1 MTKQEIEE
9 YFQKELYEEAAK
21 KLRNAL
27 QEDSSNA
34 EWFYY
39 LYLAE
44 NKDYANIDFDNV
56 HNEMDLNRAMELS
69 NKRLRDFFDSE
80 YSFYKAVDP
89 YLRKFFTYASRENYK
104 SFSSCLDSYSF
115 KPTKLIHNYTDKN
128 DFFSNLDYLV
138 TIRIKP
144 EIVYLNLLAL
154 NILYIVTKEE
164 DVLSVWNTLKE
175 KAKDANMESSELK
188 LFHTK
193 EEIKESLHSY
203 LNKKDNNKN
212 KVVIEERKPEPKKEE
227 AEGEVE
233 ESLRED
239 IFDESKSAA
248 VKHAYT
254 SIDARLA
261 KGFEGFYVETKY
273 ENADPEYRNYASY
286 MKARAAAVASSCL
299 GNATQAKVF
308 AKSKVNGHTTLIDG
322 YVKGNQAGK
331 GKTAFERALK
341 AADGTAAIKNTAEH
355 QAATLDLDND
365 NAPAFQ
371 AATAQESA
379 TDTAKP
385 ADPAKSQSLWKL

>member
-1 MTKQEIEE
+1 MTKQEIDSL
-9 YFQKELYEEAAK
+9 FQNESYDLAIM

-27 QEDSSNA
+27 REDSSNA

-44 NKDYANIDFDNV
+44 NRDYANIDFDNV
-56 HNEMDLNRAMELS
+56 HNEMDLNHAIDLS

-115 KPTKLIHNYTDKN
+115 KPTKLIYNYTDKN

-193 EEIKESLHSY
+193 EEIKESLHTYRSCY
-203 LNKKDNNKN
+203 SKENEENTLCLDYNIEYKSEGEKVLNEQPLNKDIDNTFVSKKKN
-212 KVVIEERKPEPKKEE
+212 
-227 AEGEVE
+227 G
-233 ESLRED
+233 
-239 IFDESKSAA
+239 
-248 VKHAYT
+248 
-254 SIDARLA
+254 
-261 KGFEGFYVETKY
+261 
-273 ENADPEYRNYASY
+273 
-286 MKARAAAVASSCL
+286 
-299 GNATQAKVF
+299 KVF
-308 AKSKVNGHTTLIDG
+308 NKKFIILIIVSFAICFYFGLLIYLCIFLLSK
-322 YVKGNQAGK
+322 
-331 GKTAFERALK
+331 
-341 AADGTAAIKNTAEH
+341 
-355 QAATLDLDND
+355 
-365 NAPAFQ
+365 
-371 AATAQESA
+371 
-379 TDTAKP
+379 
-385 ADPAKSQSLWKL
+385 

>member
-1 MTKQEIEE
+1 MTKQEIDSL
-9 YFQKELYEEAAK
+9 FQNESYDLATI

-27 QEDSSNA
+27 REDSSNA

-44 NKDYANIDFDNV
+44 NRDYANIDFDNV
-56 HNEMDLNRAMELS
+56 HNEMDLNHAIDLS

-80 YSFYKAVDP
+80 YNFYKAVDP
-89 YLRKFFTYASRENYK
+89 YLRKFFTFASRENYK

-175 KAKDANMESSELK
+175 KAKDANMESSDLK

-203 LNKKDNNKN
+203 LNKKDNNK
-212 KVVIEERKPEPKKEE
+212 VVIEERKPDPKKEE
-227 AEGEVE
+227 TPILTKVE
-233 ESLRED
+233 EKSYVYQAQSFETKPEPAGPIKRED
-239 IFDESKSAA
+239 
-248 VKHAYT
+248 VK
-254 SIDARLA
+254 
-261 KGFEGFYVETKY
+261 G
-273 ENADPEYRNYASY
+273 
-286 MKARAAAVASSCL
+286 
-299 GNATQAKVF
+299 
-308 AKSKVNGHTTLIDG
+308 KVNSLSGNQNSPSYIELFGIKITVFSIVLFVLSLILLIINVTNAGQSVIFSLIGITMFIKLVTLIG
-322 YVKGNQAGK
+322 AIVGVN
-331 GKTAFERALK
+331 FEDIRVNGSIPALIICSFGIVV
-341 AADGTAAIKNTAEH
+341 DIIGIIVTMGM
-355 QAATLDLDND
+355 
-365 NAPAFQ
+365 
-371 AATAQESA
+371 
-379 TDTAKP
+379 
-385 ADPAKSQSLWKL
+385 

>member
-44 NKDYANIDFDNV
+44 NRDYANIDFDNV
-56 HNEMDLNRAMELS
+56 HNEMDLNRAIDLS

-193 EEIKESLHSY
+193 EEIKESLHSH

-227 AEGEVE
+227 APILKKVE
-233 ESLRED
+233 EKPYVYQAQSFERKPEPRDPIKREEPKV
-239 IFDESKSAA
+239 IVNSPSESQNS
-248 VKHAYT
+248 
-254 SIDARLA
+254 
-261 KGFEGFYVETKY
+261 
-273 ENADPEYRNYASY
+273 PSY
-286 MKARAAAVASSCL
+286 MKVFGINIKGFSIVLFVLSFVFLIINAANGGHSVTVSLTVITTFIKIVTLIC
-299 GNATQAKVF
+299 GIVGVTRQDRR
-308 AKSKVNGHTTLIDG
+308 VNGSIPAIIFCSIGIEIDFIGIIVTL
-322 YVKGNQAGK
+322 
-331 GKTAFERALK
+331 
-341 AADGTAAIKNTAEH
+341 AIH
-355 QAATLDLDND
+355 YGH
-365 NAPAFQ
+365 
-371 AATAQESA
+371 
-379 TDTAKP
+379 
-385 ADPAKSQSLWKL
+385 